1 MWCGVG
7 VQWGE
12 GVSSEAKGNEG
23 VGDWI
28 RGWWKVDGRRGE
40 GWDERVGAGE
50 KQSLYTIIHTT
61 TYTTYTEPY

>member
-1 MWCGVG
+1 MWCGGCTRESADRVK
-7 VQWGE
+7 QK
-12 GVSSEAKGNEG
+12 AIHG